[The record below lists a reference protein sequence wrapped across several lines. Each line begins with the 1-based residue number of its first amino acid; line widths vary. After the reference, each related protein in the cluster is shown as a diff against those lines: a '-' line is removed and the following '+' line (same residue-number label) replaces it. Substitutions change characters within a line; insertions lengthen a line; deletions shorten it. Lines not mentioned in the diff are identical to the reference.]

1 MRSRCSTVCRLTWQ
15 ARDRVYHIY
24 RMDKIIDTLK
34 NNMWLILLV
43 AAIALGAFGIFRGE
57 AIEVFE
63 KARLICLE
71 CIGIG

>member
-1 MRSRCSTVCRLTWQ
+1 
-15 ARDRVYHIY
+15 
-24 RMDKIIDTLK
+24 MDKALNKLK

-43 AAIALGAFGIFRGE
+43 AAIALGVFGVFRGE